1 MKRLIPTL
9 VLVIVCIAAF
19 WYASSKNFF
28 QEQPET
34 GTKLVTISKEDVS
47 GYTIKT
53 PDGEIE
59 LQKGDGGWQMIKP
72 SALPL
77 NNYSPDSWVDSFTGL
92 MKESTVEA
100 EPSDL
105 AQFGLDQPTQEFTV
119 KLKDGSSQTLAVGA
133 AVPIQG
139 YRYARYSG
147 SPEVFQI
154 SDSAVTSL
162 AKQPFDFMETSP
174 LQMKYDQVQS
184 LSVAWKGAKWTLSR
198 NEADKDKKAYEAAW
212 KLGDKEVKGADAGN
226 FLDNALFMSTN
237 RLVEPAAQIQGLD
250 QPELVI
256 ELKELE
262 NGQEKSA
269 VYAGKIKGSD
279 VWIARQGGE
288 WAYAIP
294 VDRVQELFDK
304 AKDWEQKQQEAQQA
318 QEQQEQAQQAQE
330 QQGLDQE
337 QREQDQS
344 ADDQAESASP
354 DSAEDSAN

>member
-9 VLVIVCIAAF
+9 VLVIVCIAGF
-19 WYASSKNFF
+19 WYASSKDFF

-34 GTKLVTISKEDVS
+34 GTKLVTINKEDVS

-53 PDGEIE
+53 QDGEIE

-77 NNYSPDSWVDSFTGL
+77 NNYSPDSWVDSFAGL

-105 AQFGLDQPTQEFTV
+105 AQFGLDQPAQEFTV
-119 KLKDGSSQTLAVGA
+119 KLKDGSSQTLSVGA

-139 YRYARYSG
+139 FLYAKYSS

-162 AKQPFDFMETSP
+162 AKQPLDFMETSP

-184 LSVAWKGAKWTLSR
+184 LSVDWKGAKWTLSR

-269 VYAGKIKGSD
+269 VYAGKIEGSD

-294 VDRVQELFDK
+294 IDRVQELFDK
-304 AKDWEQKQQEAQQA
+304 AKDWEQKQQEEAQQA
-318 QEQQEQAQQAQE
+318 KEQQAKEQQEQE
-330 QQGLDQE
+330 QPAESQPSDN
-337 QREQDQS
+337 
-344 ADDQAESASP
+344 QAESTSP
-354 DSAEDSAN
+354 APADGSAQ